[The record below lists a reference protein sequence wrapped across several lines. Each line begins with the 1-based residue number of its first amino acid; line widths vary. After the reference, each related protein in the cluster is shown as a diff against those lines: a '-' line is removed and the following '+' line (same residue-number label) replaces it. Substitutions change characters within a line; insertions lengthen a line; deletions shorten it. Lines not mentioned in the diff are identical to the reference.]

1 MNTRCSVGALY
12 FSTRQWLDNPRYV
25 KHASAI
31 ADFFCDRFSPFPE
44 GPTSGKTPALP
55 VESKGDDRG
64 ASGAM
69 TQAEAEERADGIR
82 AVIRRD
88 VEHEVVQVRQTL
100 GFR

>member
-1 MNTRCSVGALY
+1 M
-12 FSTRQWLDNPRYV
+12 

-44 GPTSGKTPALP
+44 GPTSGKVADGSTSGLAGNTPAPP
-55 VESKGDDRG
+55 VESNGDSRG

-100 GFR
+100 GSRKRDVVSPNVK